1 MPGRGPVREDRHIDN
16 DRIVSMKNMRK
27 QGDRSNIGERGGD
40 TTPLGVDAFLAARGA
55 RSNLQFIVCGSV
67 EDGKTT
73 LLARLL
79 HDSKGVFDDRLPSPE
94 AGSRTYGTRDDAADP
109 ALPADDTRT
118 GGEHGTA
125 SAAAYH
131 RFEIGKRKFV
141 AVDVPG
147 HSRDTRIMAEGA
159 SVSDLALILVD
170 ARKGVLTQTRLHS
183 YIVSLMGIRHA
194 VLAVNKMDLVDYD
207 RQAYS
212 SIVETYEPLAYELG
226 MERVDAVPVSA
237 LTGENVVVSGG
248 RAPWYEGPTLMEILE
263 AAETGGSTE
272 SDAFRLAV
280 RRVDRAISPYG
291 GLSGTVLSGAVEH
304 AMGVAVSPSGRT
316 STVERILGPSGDLE
330 RASAGQSITL
340 VLADDID
347 VSRGDMLSGTD
358 RLPDLADQ
366 LAAHLIW
373 VDTDPMVPARRY
385 SARFVSGSAVAQI
398 TELSHRIDVDDLG
411 RMAAK
416 TLKQNEIGYC
426 KISLDRAVPF
436 DPYADNRS
444 TGAFVLIDRLTDAT
458 VGAGVIRFALR
469 RASNVVWQA
478 LKVDK
483 EARSRAMGQRPCIL
497 WFTGLSGA
505 GKSTIADRVEQKL
518 QSLGRHTY
526 LLDGDNVRHGL
537 NRDLGFTEEDR
548 VENIRR
554 ISEVAQLMADAGLIV
569 IVSFISPFRSERE
582 MARGLADEGEFVEIF
597 VDTPVEVCEARDPK
611 GLYAKARRGDL
622 VNFTG
627 IDSPYE
633 PPENPEL
640 RIDTTNTSVDEA
652 ADRVLESLMS
662 ASSAS
667 G

>member
-1 MPGRGPVREDRHIDN
+1 MS
-16 DRIVSMKNMRK
+16 VSGI
-27 QGDRSNIGERGGD
+27 GDAA
-40 TTPLGVDAFLAARGA
+40 PLDVDVFLAPRGA
-55 RSNLQFIVCGSV
+55 GSDLRFVVCGSAD
-67 EDGKTT
+67 DGKST
-73 LLARLL
+73 LLGRLL
-79 HDSKGVFDDRLPSPE
+79 HDLKSVFEDRLAIPVPPAE
-94 AGSRTYGTRDDAADP
+94 RGYAGAVARHY
-109 ALPADDTRT
+109 
-118 GGEHGTA
+118 
-125 SAAAYH
+125 
-131 RFEIGKRKFV
+131 FETDKRKFV

-147 HSRDTRIMAEGA
+147 DLRHARNMAEGA
-159 SVSDLALILVD
+159 SIADLALILVD
-170 ARKGVLTQTRLHS
+170 ARNGILTQTRRHS
-183 YIVSLMGIRHA
+183 YIASLMGIRQA
-194 VLAVNKMDLVDYD
+194 VLAVDKMDLVDWE
-207 RQAYS
+207 RGAFFS
-212 SIVETYEPLAYELG
+212 VVEAYEPFARELG

-237 LTGENVVVSGG
+237 LTGENLVVSGG
-248 RAPWYEGPTLMEILE
+248 RTPWYDGPTLIEILE
-263 AAETGGSTE
+263 SAETGGSAGTG
-272 SDAFRLAV
+272 AFRLPVERIDGPQSAFHGF
-280 RRVDRAISPYG
+280 D
-291 GLSGTVLSGAVEH
+291 GTVWSGAVQR
-304 AMGVAVSPSGRT
+304 AMPVAVSPSGGT
-316 STVERILGPSGDLE
+316 STVERIVGPSGDLE
-330 RASAGQSITL
+330 EAVAGQSITL

-347 VSRGDMLSGTD
+347 VRPGDMLSGTD

-366 LAAHLIW
+366 FAAHLIW
-373 VDTDPMVPARRY
+373 IDAHPMVPARRY
-385 SARFVSGSAVAQI
+385 SARFAGGSAVAQI
-398 TELSHRIDVDDLG
+398 TELSHRVDVDDLG

-416 TLKQNEIGYC
+416 TLKSNEIGYC

-436 DPYADNRS
+436 DPYEDNRA
-444 TGAFVLIDRLTDAT
+444 TGAFVLIDPLTDAT

-518 QSLGRHTY
+518 QSLGSHTY

-554 ISEVAQLMADAGLIV
+554 IAEVARLMADAGLIV

-582 MARGLADEGEFVEIF
+582 MARGLAEEGEFVEIF

-652 ADRVLESLMS
+652 ADRVLESLTS
-662 ASSAS
+662 ARQA
-667 G
+667 GG

>member
-1 MPGRGPVREDRHIDN
+1 MTATADPAAAPPDF
-16 DRIVSMKNMRK
+16 
-27 QGDRSNIGERGGD
+27 
-40 TTPLGVDAFLAARGA
+40 DAFLHA
-55 RSNLQFIVCGSV
+55 RSGKAELRFVVCGSV
-67 EDGKTT
+67 DDGKST
-73 LLARLL
+73 LLGRLL
-79 HDSKGVFDDRLPSPE
+79 QDSKSVSDHPPPTPE
-94 AGSRTYGTRDDAADP
+94 AGSRTYGAGGDAADP
-109 ALPADDTRT
+109 APSADDPQP
-118 GGEHGTA
+118 EHEREFASGVAYRYFGT
-125 SAAAYH
+125 
-131 RFEIGKRKFV
+131 GKRKFV

-147 HSRDTRIMAEGA
+147 HLRHTSNMAEAA
-159 SVSDLALILVD
+159 SIADLALILVD
-170 ARKGVLTQTRLHS
+170 ARKGVLTQTRRHS
-183 YIVSLMGIRHA
+183 YIVWLMGIRRA
-194 VLAVNKMDLVDYD
+194 VLAVNNMDLVDYE
-207 RQAYS
+207 RQAFS
-212 SIVETYEPLAYELG
+212 SIVEAYETFARELG

-237 LTGENVVVSGG
+237 LTGENLFVSGG
-248 RAPWYEGPTLMEILE
+248 RTPWYDGPTLMEILE
-263 AAETGGSTE
+263 SAETGGSAGTG
-272 SDAFRLAV
+272 AFRLPV
-280 RRVDRAISPYG
+280 ERVDGPESEFHG
-291 GLSGTVLSGAVEH
+291 FGGTVLSGAVER
-304 AMGVAVSPSGRT
+304 AMPVAVSPSGRT

-330 RASAGQSITL
+330 EAVAGQSITL
-340 VLADDID
+340 VLADDTD
-347 VSRGDMLSGTD
+347 ASRGDMLSGTD
-358 RLPDLADQ
+358 RLPELADQ
-366 LAAHLIW
+366 FAAHLIW
-373 VDTDPMVPARRY
+373 IDTDPMVPARRY
-385 SARFVSGSAVAQI
+385 SARFAGGSAIAQI
-398 TELSHRIDVDDLG
+398 TELAHRVDVDGLG

-416 TLKQNEIGYC
+416 TLKSNEIGYC

-436 DPYADNRS
+436 DPYEDNRA
-444 TGAFVLIDRLTDAT
+444 TGAFVLSDPSTDAA

-505 GKSTIADRVEQKL
+505 GKSTIADRVEQRL
-518 QSLGRHTY
+518 QSLGSHTY

-554 ISEVAQLMADAGLIV
+554 IAEVARLMVDAGLIV
-569 IVSFISPFRSERE
+569 IVSFISPFRSERD
-582 MARGLADEGEFVEIF
+582 MARELAEEGEFVEIF

-662 ASSAS
+662 ARLN
-667 G
+667 GG

>member
-1 MPGRGPVREDRHIDN
+1 MSASG
-16 DRIVSMKNMRK
+16 
-27 QGDRSNIGERGGD
+27 
-40 TTPLGVDAFLAARGA
+40 GVDAAPFDVDVFLSARGTGSDL
-55 RSNLQFIVCGSV
+55 RFIVCGSAN
-67 EDGKTT
+67 DGKST
-73 LLARLL
+73 LLGRLL
-79 HDSKGVFDDRLPSPE
+79 DGSKGVSGDR
-94 AGSRTYGTRDDAADP
+94 GGAADGP
-109 ALPADDTRT
+109 EPERER
-118 GGEHGTA
+118 GISSG
-125 SAAAYH
+125 AAYRH
-131 RFEIGKRKFV
+131 FATGKRKFV
-141 AVDVPG
+141 AIDAPG
-147 HSRDTRIMAEGA
+147 DLRHTRNMAEGA
-159 SVSDLALILVD
+159 SVADLALILVD
-170 ARKGVLTQTRLHS
+170 ARKGLLTLTRRHS
-183 YIVSLMGIRHA
+183 YIASLMGIRQA
-194 VLAVNKMDLVDYD
+194 VLAVNKMDLVDYG
-207 RQAYS
+207 RQAFS
-212 SIVETYEPLAYELG
+212 SIVEAYEPFARELG
-226 MERVDAVPVSA
+226 MERVSAVPVSA
-237 LTGENVVVSGG
+237 LTGENVFASGG
-248 RAPWYEGPTLMEILE
+248 RMPWYDGPALMEMLE
-263 AAETGGSTE
+263 SAETGGAAGTG
-272 SDAFRLAV
+272 AFRLPVA
-280 RRVDRAISPYG
+280 RIDGPDSEFHG
-291 GLSGTVLSGAVEH
+291 FGGTVSSGAVER
-304 AMGVAVSPSGRT
+304 AMPVAVSPSGRT

-330 RASAGQSITL
+330 RAVAGQSITL
-340 VLADDID
+340 VLADDMD

-373 VDTDPMVPARRY
+373 IDPEPMVPARRY
-385 SARFVSGSAVAQI
+385 SARFAGGSAVAQI
-398 TELSHRIDVDDLG
+398 TELAHRVDVDDLG

-416 TLKQNEIGYC
+416 TLKSNEIGYC

-436 DPYADNRS
+436 DPYEDNRA
-444 TGAFVLIDRLTDAT
+444 TGGFVLVDPVTDAT

-518 QSLGRHTY
+518 QSLGSHTY

-554 ISEVAQLMADAGLIV
+554 IAEVARLMADAGLIV

-582 MARGLADEGEFVEIF
+582 MARGLAEEGEFVEIF

-611 GLYAKARRGDL
+611 GLYAKARSGDL

-633 PPENPEL
+633 PPQNPEL

-652 ADRVLESLMS
+652 ADRVLESLES
-662 ASSAS
+662 ARSA
-667 G
+667 GG

>member
-16 DRIVSMKNMRK
+16 DRIVFMKNMRK
-27 QGDRSNIGERGGD
+27 EGNHSDIGERGGD
-40 TTPLGVDAFLAARGA
+40 TTPLDVDAFLAARGA
-55 RSNLQFIVCGSV
+55 TSNLQFIVCGSV
-67 EDGKTT
+67 DDGKTA

-79 HDSKGVFDDRLPSPE
+79 HESKSVFDDRPPSPE
-94 AGSRTYGTRDDAADP
+94 SGSRTYGTRADAADP
-109 ALPADDTRT
+109 ALPADGARS

-212 SIVETYEPLAYELG
+212 SIVETYEPFAYELG
-226 MERVDAVPVSA
+226 VERVDAVPVSA

-248 RAPWYEGPTLMEILE
+248 RTPWYDGPALMEILE

-304 AMGVAVSPSGRT
+304 AMAVAVSPSGRT

-366 LAAHLIW
+366 FAAHLIW
-373 VDTDPMVPARRY
+373 MDTDPMVPARRY
-385 SARFVSGSAVAQI
+385 SARFAGGSAVAQI
-398 TELSHRIDVDDLG
+398 TELAHRVDVDDLG

-416 TLKQNEIGYC
+416 TLEANEIGYC
-426 KISLDRAVPF
+426 KLSLDRAVPF

-505 GKSTIADRVEQKL
+505 GKSTIADRVEQQL

-554 ISEVAQLMADAGLIV
+554 IAEVARLMADAGLIV

-582 MARGLADEGEFVEIF
+582 MARGLAEEGEFVEVF

>member
-1 MPGRGPVREDRHIDN
+1 MSVS
-16 DRIVSMKNMRK
+16 RI
-27 QGDRSNIGERGGD
+27 GDAP
-40 TTPLGVDAFLAARGA
+40 PLDVDVFLAPRGA
-55 RSNLQFIVCGSV
+55 GSDLRFIVCGSAD
-67 EDGKTT
+67 DGKST
-73 LLARLL
+73 LLDGLSAPR
-79 HDSKGVFDDRLPSPE
+79 G
-94 AGSRTYGTRDDAADP
+94 DAADP
-109 ALPADDTRT
+109 APSAD
-118 GGEHGTA
+118 GPQPEHERGFA
-125 SAAAYH
+125 GDAAY
-131 RFEIGKRKFV
+131 RYFETDKRKFV
-141 AVDVPG
+141 AIDVPG
-147 HSRDTRIMAEGA
+147 HLRYTRNMAEGA
-159 SVSDLALILVD
+159 SIADLALILVD
-170 ARKGVLTQTRLHS
+170 ARKGVLTQTRRHS
-183 YIVSLMGIRHA
+183 YIASLMGIRQA
-194 VLAVNKMDLVDYD
+194 VLAVDKMDLVDYD
-207 RQAYS
+207 RQAFS
-212 SIVETYEPLAYELG
+212 SIVEAYEPFARELG

-237 LTGENVVVSGG
+237 LTGENLVVSGG
-248 RAPWYEGPTLMEILE
+248 RTPWYDGPTLIEILE
-263 AAETGGSTE
+263 SAETGGSAGTG
-272 SDAFRLAV
+272 AFRLPV
-280 RRVDRAISPYG
+280 ERVDGPHSAFHG
-291 GLSGTVLSGAVEH
+291 FGGTVLSGAVER
-304 AMGVAVSPSGRT
+304 AMPVAVSPSGRT
-316 STVERILGPSGDLE
+316 STVERIVGPSGDLE
-330 RASAGQSITL
+330 EAVAGQSITL

-347 VSRGDMLSGTD
+347 VRPGDMLSGTD

-366 LAAHLIW
+366 FAAHLIW
-373 VDTDPMVPARRY
+373 IDAHPMVPARRY
-385 SARFVSGSAVAQI
+385 SARFASGSAVAQI
-398 TELSHRIDVDDLG
+398 TELSHRVDVDDLG

-416 TLKQNEIGYC
+416 TLKSNEIGYC
-426 KISLDRAVPF
+426 KISLDRALPF
-436 DPYADNRS
+436 DPYEDNRA
-444 TGAFVLIDRLTDAT
+444 TGAFVLIDPLTDAT

-518 QSLGRHTY
+518 QSLGSHTY

-554 ISEVAQLMADAGLIV
+554 IAEVARLMADAGLIV

-582 MARGLADEGEFVEIF
+582 MARGLAEEGEFVEIF

-640 RIDTTNTSVDEA
+640 RIDTTITSVDEA
-652 ADRVLESLMS
+652 ADRVLESVLS
-662 ASSAS
+662 ARSAS

>member
-1 MPGRGPVREDRHIDN
+1 
-16 DRIVSMKNMRK
+16 
-27 QGDRSNIGERGGD
+27 
-40 TTPLGVDAFLAARGA
+40 
-55 RSNLQFIVCGSV
+55 
-67 EDGKTT
+67 
-73 LLARLL
+73 
-79 HDSKGVFDDRLPSPE
+79 
-94 AGSRTYGTRDDAADP
+94 
-109 ALPADDTRT
+109 
-118 GGEHGTA
+118 
-125 SAAAYH
+125 
-131 RFEIGKRKFV
+131 
-141 AVDVPG
+141 
-147 HSRDTRIMAEGA
+147 
-159 SVSDLALILVD
+159 
-170 ARKGVLTQTRLHS
+170 
-183 YIVSLMGIRHA
+183 
-194 VLAVNKMDLVDYD
+194 MDLVDYD

-212 SIVETYEPLAYELG
+212 SIVETYEPFARELG
-226 MERVDAVPVSA
+226 MERVEAVPVSA

-248 RAPWYEGPTLMEILE
+248 RTPWYDGPTLKEILE
-263 AAETGGSTE
+263 AAEAGGSAET
-272 SDAFRLAV
+272 DAFRLAV
-280 RRVDRAISPYG
+280 CGVDRSVSPYG

-304 AMGVAVSPSGRT
+304 AMAVAVSPSGRT

-330 RASAGQSITL
+330 RAVAGQSVTL

-347 VSRGDMLSGTD
+347 ASRGDMLSGTD

-398 TELSHRIDVDDLG
+398 TELAHRIDVDDLG

-416 TLKQNEIGYC
+416 TLKQDEIGYC

-444 TGAFVLIDRLTDAT
+444 TGAFVLIDRLTEEM

-505 GKSTIADRVEQKL
+505 GKSTIADRVEQEL

-554 ISEVAQLMADAGLIV
+554 IAEVARLMADAGLIV

-582 MARGLADEGEFVEIF
+582 MARALADEGEFVEIF

-611 GLYAKARRGDL
+611 GLYAKARSGDL

-640 RIDTTNTSVDEA
+640 RIDTTSTSVDEA
-652 ADRVLESLMS
+652 ADRVLKSLLGPIDATAPGRPKPS
-662 ASSAS
+662 HP
-667 G
+667 

>member
-1 MPGRGPVREDRHIDN
+1 MTASADAAGAPTH
-16 DRIVSMKNMRK
+16 
-27 QGDRSNIGERGGD
+27 
-40 TTPLGVDAFLAARGA
+40 VDAFLGA
-55 RSNLQFIVCGSV
+55 RSGKVELRFVVCGSV
-67 EDGKTT
+67 DDGKST
-73 LLARLL
+73 LLGRLL
-79 HDSKGVFDDRLPSPE
+79 HDSKGVLDDR
-94 AGSRTYGTRDDAADP
+94 GGAADSAP
-109 ALPADDTRT
+109 PADGPRT
-118 GGEHGTA
+118 EGGHA
-125 SAAAYH
+125 SDLAY
-131 RFEIGKRKFV
+131 RYFETDKRKFV

-147 HSRDTRIMAEGA
+147 DLRHARNMAEGA
-159 SVSDLALILVD
+159 SIADLALILVD
-170 ARKGVLTQTRLHS
+170 ARKGVLTQTRRHS
-183 YIVSLMGIRHA
+183 YIASLMGIRQA
-194 VLAVNKMDLVDYD
+194 VLAVDKMDLVDWE
-207 RQAYS
+207 RGAFFS
-212 SIVETYEPLAYELG
+212 VVEAYEPFARELG

-237 LTGENVVVSGG
+237 LTGENLVVSGG
-248 RAPWYEGPTLMEILE
+248 RTPWYDGPTLIEILE
-263 AAETGGSTE
+263 SAETGGSAGTG
-272 SDAFRLAV
+272 AFRLPVERIDGPQSAFHGF
-280 RRVDRAISPYG
+280 D
-291 GLSGTVLSGAVEH
+291 GTVWSGAVQR
-304 AMGVAVSPSGRT
+304 AMPVAVSPSGGT
-316 STVERILGPSGDLE
+316 STVERIVGPSGDLE
-330 RASAGQSITL
+330 EAVAGQSITL

-347 VSRGDMLSGTD
+347 VRPGDMLSGTD

-366 LAAHLIW
+366 FAAHLIW
-373 VDTDPMVPARRY
+373 IDAHPMVPARRY
-385 SARFVSGSAVAQI
+385 SARFAGGSAVAQI
-398 TELSHRIDVDDLG
+398 TELSHRVDVDDLG

-416 TLKQNEIGYC
+416 TLKSNEIGYC

-436 DPYADNRS
+436 DPYEDNRA
-444 TGAFVLIDRLTDAT
+444 TGAFVLIDPLTDAT

-518 QSLGRHTY
+518 QSLGSHTY

-554 ISEVAQLMADAGLIV
+554 IAEVARLMADAGLIV

-582 MARGLADEGEFVEIF
+582 MARGLAEEGEFVEIF

-652 ADRVLESLMS
+652 ADRVLESLTS
-662 ASSAS
+662 ARQA
-667 G
+667 GG

>member
-1 MPGRGPVREDRHIDN
+1 MS
-16 DRIVSMKNMRK
+16 VSGI
-27 QGDRSNIGERGGD
+27 GDAA
-40 TTPLGVDAFLAARGA
+40 PLDVDVFLAPRGA
-55 RSNLQFIVCGSV
+55 GSDLRFVVCGSAD
-67 EDGKTT
+67 DGKST
-73 LLARLL
+73 LLGRLL
-79 HDSKGVFDDRLPSPE
+79 HDLKSVFEDRLAIPVPPAE
-94 AGSRTYGTRDDAADP
+94 RGYAGAVARHY
-109 ALPADDTRT
+109 
-118 GGEHGTA
+118 
-125 SAAAYH
+125 
-131 RFEIGKRKFV
+131 FETDKRKFV

-147 HSRDTRIMAEGA
+147 DLRHARNIAEGA
-159 SVSDLALILVD
+159 SIADLALILVD
-170 ARKGVLTQTRLHS
+170 ARNGILTQTRRHS
-183 YIVSLMGIRHA
+183 YIASLMGIRQA
-194 VLAVNKMDLVDYD
+194 VLAVDKMDLVDWE
-207 RQAYS
+207 RGAFFS
-212 SIVETYEPLAYELG
+212 VVEAYEPFARELG

-237 LTGENVVVSGG
+237 LTGENLVVSGG
-248 RAPWYEGPTLMEILE
+248 RTPWYDGPTLIEILE
-263 AAETGGSTE
+263 SAETGGSAGTG
-272 SDAFRLAV
+272 AFRLPVERIDGPQSAFHGF
-280 RRVDRAISPYG
+280 D
-291 GLSGTVLSGAVEH
+291 GTVWSGAVQR
-304 AMGVAVSPSGRT
+304 AMPVAVSPSGGT
-316 STVERILGPSGDLE
+316 STVERIVGPSGDLE
-330 RASAGQSITL
+330 EAVAGQSITL

-347 VSRGDMLSGTD
+347 VRPGDMLSGTD

-366 LAAHLIW
+366 FAAHLIW
-373 VDTDPMVPARRY
+373 IDAHPMVPARRY
-385 SARFVSGSAVAQI
+385 SARFAGGSAVAQI
-398 TELSHRIDVDDLG
+398 TELSHRVDVDDLG

-416 TLKQNEIGYC
+416 TLKSNEIGYC

-436 DPYADNRS
+436 DPYEDNRA
-444 TGAFVLIDRLTDAT
+444 TGAFVLIDPLTDAT

-518 QSLGRHTY
+518 QSLGSHTY

-554 ISEVAQLMADAGLIV
+554 IAEVARLMADAGLIV

-582 MARGLADEGEFVEIF
+582 MARGLAEEGEFVEIF

-622 VNFTG
+622 LNFTG

-652 ADRVLESLMS
+652 ADRVLESLTS
-662 ASSAS
+662 ARQA
-667 G
+667 GG